1 MKKKIFALIM
11 SLILCLLMTANVFAA
26 EIASIDTPS
35 SADSQVASS
44 RSISGYG
51 HVVNVSN
58 RSSSFTVPVT
68 VTSGNGYGLTIKT
81 TGSGTVTVAV
91 KKPSG
96 SYLALGS
103 AFNSKNWVL
112 DGNAEKQKSFKNI
125 EEGNYIVEYSVI
137 GGPSTIEC
145 YIYG

>member
-1 MKKKIFALIM
+1 MKKKISALIM
-11 SLILCLLMTANVFAA
+11 SLILCLSMTASVFAA
-26 EIASIDTPS
+26 EVTSIDTPTTVTS
-35 SADSQVASS
+35 EVASP

-58 RSSSFTVPVT
+58 TSSSFTVPVT

-103 AFNSKNWVL
+103 IFNSKNWIL

-125 EEGNYIVEYSVI
+125 EAGNYIVEYSVI

-145 YIYG
+145 WIYG